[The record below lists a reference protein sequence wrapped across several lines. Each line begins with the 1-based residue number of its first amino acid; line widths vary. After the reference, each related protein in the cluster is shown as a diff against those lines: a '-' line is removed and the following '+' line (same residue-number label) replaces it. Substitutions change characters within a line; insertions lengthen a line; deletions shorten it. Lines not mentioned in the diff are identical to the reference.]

1 MASSESRLLS
11 GVRILDLTSVIMGP
25 YATHMLADL
34 GADVIKIEAPTGD
47 TARLHPPFGA
57 PGITGAFLNLNRNK
71 RSVVLDL
78 KSPGGKLALD
88 KLLETADVIV
98 HNLRAPVM
106 ERLGFTYEH
115 CRSIKSDIVYCAA
128 YGFGADGP
136 YGPKPAYDDLIQA
149 GSGFAAL
156 SIPIT
161 DAASY
166 APSVIFDKI
175 SGLAISNAILAGL
188 FDRERTGE
196 GQDIEVPMFETAIEF
211 NLMET
216 FAGAAFE
223 PAKGKPG
230 YPRIQV
236 RERKPFRTADG
247 FACIMPYSDKNW
259 QDFFTFIGRDELV
272 GDPRFLALGERSSH
286 FPFLYGLIEECA
298 TRHTTSEWVEFCDRA
313 NIPCMPVIDLADIGH
328 DPHIKAV
335 GLFETVEHPHAGK
348 YHSIRRPASYS
359 AAPFELRY
367 HAPMLGEHSREVLV
381 EAGFSEAEIREAL
394 GEPEQES
401 AGQASLARTR

>member
-1 MASSESRLLS
+1 MTTPQNRLLS
-11 GVRILDLTSVIMGP
+11 GVRIIDLTSVIMGP
-25 YATHMLADL
+25 YATHILADL
-34 GADVIKIEAPTGD
+34 GADVIKVEPPTGD
-47 TARLHPPFGA
+47 TARQHPPLGA

-78 KSPGGKLALD
+78 KSEAGKRALD

-106 ERLGFTYEH
+106 KRLGFDYEH
-115 CRSIKSDIVYCAA
+115 CRTIKPDIVYCAA

-149 GSGFAAL
+149 ASGFAAL

-161 DAASY
+161 DEASY

-188 FDRERTGE
+188 FDGQRTGE
-196 GQDIEVPMFETAIEF
+196 GQEIEVPMFETAIEF

-223 PAKGKPG
+223 PALGKPG
-230 YPRIQV
+230 YARIQV
-236 RERKPFRTADG
+236 RERKPYRTADG

-259 QDFFTFIGRDELV
+259 QDFFAFIGRDDLID
-272 GDPRFLALGERSSH
+272 DPRFLFLGERSAH
-286 FPFLYGLIEECA
+286 FPFLYGLVEEA
-298 TRHTTSEWVEFCDRA
+298 APRHTTEEWVSFCDEA
-313 NIPCMPVIDLADIGH
+313 NIPCMPVIDLAEIGS
-328 DPHIKAV
+328 DPHIQAV
-335 GLFETVEHPHAGK
+335 KLFETVEHPHAGK
-348 YHSIRRPASYS
+348 YHSIRRPSSYS
-359 AAPFELRY
+359 AADFELRY
-367 HAPMLGEHSREVLV
+367 HAPLLGEHSREVLI
-381 EAGFSEAEIREAL
+381 EAGLPEREIDEAI
-394 GEPEQES
+394 GPERQS
-401 AGQASLARTR
+401 ASGATA

>member
-1 MASSESRLLS
+1 MSAPQSRLLS
-11 GVRILDLTSVIMGP
+11 DVRILDLTSVIMGP

-34 GADVIKIEAPTGD
+34 GADVIKIEAPSGD
-47 TARLHPPFGA
+47 TARLHPPYGA

-78 KSPGGKLALD
+78 KSQAGKRALD

-106 ERLGFTYEH
+106 ERLGFGYER
-115 CRSIKSDIVYCAA
+115 CRAIKPDIVYCAA

-149 GSGFAAL
+149 ASGFAAL
-156 SIPIT
+156 STPII
-161 DAASY
+161 DAPSY

-188 FDRERTGE
+188 FDRQRTGE
-196 GQDIEVPMFETAIEF
+196 GQEIEVPMFETAIEF

-216 FAGAAFE
+216 FAGAAFD
-223 PAKGKPG
+223 PPLGKPG

-259 QDFFTFIGRDELV
+259 QDFFAFVGRQDLI
-272 GDPRFLALGERSSH
+272 GDPRFLLLSERSSR
-286 FPFLYGLIEECA
+286 FPFLYGLIAETA
-298 TRHTTSEWVEFCDRA
+298 PRHTTDEWVEFCDDA
-313 NIPCMPVIDLADIGH
+313 NIPCMPVIDLADIGN

-335 GLFETVEHPHAGK
+335 GLFETVEHPHAGR

-367 HAPMLGEHSREVLV
+367 HAPMLGQHSREVLV
-381 EAGFSEAEIREAL
+381 EAGLSESEISDAL
-394 GEPEQES
+394 CGFEQRVPDT
-401 AGQASLARTR
+401 QIM